1 MNESMNE
8 SRLAALRAR
17 MRELEVDTFMVSQP
31 ENRRYVSGFTG
42 SAGIVFVT
50 QSAAKLAT
58 DFRYYEQVKQQSP
71 DFDLVEATG
80 RLEQF
85 LPGILGEL
93 QARRVAFEA
102 DAVIYDTYQSYAAA
116 MPDGVELVA
125 TKEVVRW
132 LRAVKDDAEIAA
144 LQRAVALADSAMDTL
159 RAMLRPGMTEK
170 EVAWKLEQEMR
181 QAGAAKLSFD
191 IICAAGRAGAMS
203 HAVPTDRPIRAG
215 EPIVID
221 MGCMVDGYCSD
232 LTRTLIIGEPDAQ
245 FREIYDT
252 VLRAQERAEAEI
264 TPGMGGKAAHEI
276 AAGVIGEAGYG
287 PQFGH
292 GLGHGVGL
300 AIHELPNLSPL
311 SEHTLQPGH
320 VFSVEPG
327 IYLPEWGGV
336 RIEDMVVLEEAG
348 VRILT
353 QTSKDPVV
361 PLP

>member
-1 MNESMNE
+1 MSDT
-8 SRLAALRAR
+8 RLTALRAR
-17 MRELEVDTFMVSQP
+17 MKELDVDTFMVSQP

-50 QSAAKLAT
+50 QSEAKLAT
-58 DFRYYEQVKQQSP
+58 DFRYYEQVKLQSP
-71 DFDLVEATG
+71 GFDLVEVKG
-80 RLEQF
+80 RPADVLPEILKSLES
-85 LPGILGEL
+85 
-93 QARRVAFEA
+93 RRVAFEG
-102 DAVIYDTYQSYAAA
+102 DDLTYDTHSAYAEAI
-116 MPDGVELVA
+116 PDSMELVA
-125 TKEVVRW
+125 TKDVVRW
-132 LRAVKDDAEIAA
+132 LRAVKDDVEIDT
-144 LQRAVALADSAMDTL
+144 LQRAVDLADAAMDAM
-159 RAMLRPGMTEK
+159 RAILRPGMTEK

-181 QAGAAKLSFD
+181 EAGAEKLSFD
-191 IICAAGRAGAMS
+191 IICGAGPAGAMS
-203 HAVPTDRPIRAG
+203 HAVPSERPIQAG

-245 FREIYDT
+245 FREIYDI

-264 TPGMGGKAAHEI
+264 VPGMDGKAAHAI
-276 AAGVIGEAGYG
+276 AAQVIGEAKYG
-287 PQFGH
+287 DRFGH

-336 RIEDMVVLEEAG
+336 RIEDMAVLTEAG
-348 VRILT
+348 VKVLT
-353 QTSKDPVV
+353 HTSKDPVV
-361 PLP
+361 PER

>member
-1 MNESMNE
+1 MSDT
-8 SRLAALRAR
+8 RLAALRAR
-17 MRELEVDTFMVSQP
+17 MRELDVDTFMVSQP

-58 DFRYYEQVKQQSP
+58 DFRYYEQVKLQSP
-71 DFDLVEATG
+71 GFELVEVTG
-80 RLEQF
+80 RPEHV
-85 LPGILGEL
+85 LPDILKSLG
-93 QARRVAFEA
+93 ARRVAFES
-102 DAVIYDTYQSYAAA
+102 DVVTYDTYETYAAA
-116 MPDGVELVA
+116 MPEDVELIA
-125 TKEVVRW
+125 TKDVLRW
-132 LRAVKDDAEIAA
+132 LRAVKDDVEIAA
-144 LQRAVALADSAMDTL
+144 LQKAVDLADFAMDAL
-159 RAMLRPGMTEK
+159 RAILRPGMTEK

-203 HAVPTDRPIRAG
+203 HAVPTDRPIQAG

-245 FREIYDT
+245 FREIYDI
-252 VLRAQERAEAEI
+252 VLRAQELAEAEI
-264 TPGMGGKAAHEI
+264 APGMSGKAAHEI
-276 AAGVIGEAGYG
+276 AAGVIGEAGYADK
-287 PQFGH
+287 FGH

-311 SEHTLQPGH
+311 SDHTLQPGH

-336 RIEDMVVLEEAG
+336 RIEDMAVLTEAG
-348 VRILT
+348 VKVLT
-353 QTSKDPVV
+353 HTSKDPVV
-361 PLP
+361 PAR